1 MFLYFRGITMKR
13 TTLATILF
21 AGLGTAT
28 NINASEI
35 GAKIVDYEN
44 GTGSEYTASIDVKYN
59 LSLEGRYSGL
69 NLEECSLLNASKGED
84 QNPDVKLV
92 TYGIGYTYPVSY
104 ELEVYA
110 GAYMTTLKTSGLTY
124 SIFDTG
130 SGESQNV
137 EIELEEIEGKEFEV
151 GVAYKFADYFE
162 IDVAAKQIHY
172 DDDLSDD
179 VTAGFVGLSVYI
191 NPRFKLT
198 ASYQSDTFLQES
210 NYGLGITYKF

>member
-1 MFLYFRGITMKR
+1 MKR
-13 TTLATILF
+13 TILTTLIL
-21 AGLGTAT
+21 AGLGITT
-28 NINASEI
+28 NINASEV
-35 GAKIVDYEN
+35 GAKIVNYEN

-59 LSLEGRYSGL
+59 FSLEGRYSVL
-69 NLEECSLLNASKGED
+69 NLEEFSLLNASKGED
-84 QNPDVKLV
+84 QSPDVKLMS
-92 TYGIGYTYPVSY
+92 YGVGYTFPVSY

-124 SIFDTG
+124 SIFNG
-130 SGESQNV
+130 NGEAQNV

-162 IDVAAKQIHY
+162 IDVAARQIQY

-179 VTAGFVGLSVYI
+179 VTAGVVGLSVYI
-191 NPRFKLT
+191 NPKFKIT

-210 NYGLGITYKF
+210 NYGLGVTYKF